1 MCLGVPGQI
10 VSIEQDPLGM
20 NMGEVSFAGIKKKV
34 CLAYTPE
41 AAVGDYVVVHVG
53 FAISRIDEE
62 EAQQVFEFLAEMD
75 ELGELDI
82 PQPGEGTPSGA
93 APAAGDGK

>member
-1 MCLGVPGQI
+1 MCLGVPGQV
-10 VSIEQDPLGM
+10 VSITQDPLGM

-53 FAISRIDEE
+53 FSISKIDQE
-62 EAQQVFEFLAEMD
+62 EAAKVFEYLKEMD
-75 ELGELDI
+75 ELGELDV
-82 PQPGEGTPSGA
+82 PQPGEAESGGA
-93 APAAGDGK
+93 A

>member
-1 MCLGVPGQI
+1 MCLGVPGQV

-41 AAVGDYVVVHVG
+41 VEIGDFVVVHVG
-53 FAISRIDEE
+53 FAISKIDEE
-62 EAQQVFEFLAEMD
+62 EAQQVFRFLAEMD
-75 ELGELDI
+75 ELDELDI
-82 PQPGEGTPSGA
+82 PQPGEATRPGESS
-93 APAAGDGK
+93 